1 MRKECANCGVRQAE
15 AAFGAAAWKARHVD
29 RRVCRACA
37 RKQRGWWQCHTCYV
51 RKEPS
56 QFSTWLAKRTAGQDG
71 RQICNGCKALQVA
84 CRYAGRANHRLA
96 RLRARAA
103 QNRVHD
109 RLPAPPADA
118 TASGSELERRRR
130 LVAETWAEITA
141 RQGETTERTQKKR
154 KTETPASDEKLYRE
168 VQAKKQ
174 HEYACPHCGGLVA
187 SNVTTGQIDHRT
199 VCGNRFNVSD
209 GRVKEQQKHKYTCPH
224 CEGLVASNV
233 LTGQIDH
240 RTVCGNRFN
249 VSDGRVK
256 EQRKHEYTCPHCGGL
271 VASNVMTGQID
282 HWRVCGNRFCVRNG
296 TVQEK
301 KKHQYTCP
309 HCGGLVASNLTT
321 GQIDHRTVCGNRFY
335 VTAGKVKDQKK
346 HAQKTRGKK

>member
-1 MRKECANCGVRQAE
+1 MWTEEFVAHVRASN
-15 AAFGAAAWKARHVD
+15 AVGGSATLVTYVKNPPSLA
-29 RRVCRACA
+29 
-37 RKQRGWWQCHTCYV
+37 RGWPNELRGRMAGKFVTVAKLCKWPVAMPAAPIIDSRASAPAPHRTVSTIDC
-51 RKEPS
+51 RRSPPMLRPAGPS
-56 QFSTWLAKRTAGQDG
+56 SSVAGG
-71 RQICNGCKALQVA
+71 WWRRHGP
-84 CRYAGRANHRLA
+84 
-96 RLRARAA
+96 RLRRDKEKQQKGHKRNA
-103 QNRVHD
+103 
-109 RLPAPPADA
+109 
-118 TASGSELERRRR
+118 RRRR
-130 LVAETWAEITA
+130 RPATRSCTVKSKQRNSMSTHA
-141 RQGETTERTQKKR
+141 RI
-154 KTETPASDEKLYRE
+154 
-168 VQAKKQ
+168 
-174 HEYACPHCGGLVA
+174 CGGLVA

-224 CEGLVASNV
+224 CGGLVASNV
-233 LTGQIDH
+233 MTGQIDH

-282 HWRVCGNRFCVRNG
+282 HWTVCGNRFCVRNG